1 MSASSTGATRGQL
14 IAAWIVVYGV
24 WSSTY
29 LAIRIA
35 VMDIPPG
42 LLAGIRFAAAGL
54 LLIGV
59 AMLRG
64 RVHSTTK
71 TRLVGHRRSW
81 ASRWSRWAMAR

>member
-1 MSASSTGATRGQL
+1 MSVSTIGATRGQL

-42 LLAGIRFAAAGL
+42 LLAGIRFAAAGV

-64 RVHSTTK
+64 ASLPKQRAN
-71 TRLVGHRRSW
+71 GRSSPSW
-81 ASRWSRWAMAR
+81 VSRW